1 MSRVTFSLRQVLTIP
16 YVLLTLAVAGIIGG
30 FSYAAGNQAV
40 STVSEELL
48 RDMASRISQA
58 VDRHLVGSRVVLDAV
73 FPDGMKAPTSL
84 DAEKEN
90 LRDRMWVAASLNP
103 DPNNYVYY
111 GNRDGRFAGV
121 VRNPD
126 GSGEW
131 RSGQGSTTPRSMFR
145 FAGLGAPLESPTLEM
160 RRYDPRERPWYKKA
174 LEVKAPAWSPVYV
187 DNRTG
192 ELVATRVKPI
202 RNAKD
207 EIEGVAATDVSL
219 KALNEFVRALR
230 VSENGVAFVAERNGD
245 LIASSD
251 DDSTRLSN
259 GQQMRM
265 NASQSSSDL
274 VRVAYQ
280 QFADSFGSNLKEPQ
294 AKVFDSPLGKTYAS
308 VFVIRDVAG
317 LEWITVV
324 AVPRSDFMVGVV
336 KNVVRTA
343 SIAIVAAL
351 LAMFLGLWVLNWVS
365 HDLRLLSTAARRLGE
380 GHLYTPVGIARKDE
394 LGELARN
401 FEAMHISLQT
411 DKLTNIFNR
420 ETFDKQLQRRIDE
433 YQSGIRPMSFAVLF
447 VDLDHFKQVNDLLGH
462 QVGDNVL
469 VEVADRLKHSLRS
482 GDIVGRYGG
491 DEFVVLLHEVE
502 SSDAASRVREK
513 IEQRMTEPL
522 AALTGTANALVN
534 LTASVGLARYPEDG
548 SDTDSL
554 LYAADQEM
562 YDRKASHHAAELT
575 RLGLPGGVP
584 I

>member
-30 FSYAAGNQAV
+30 FSYSAGNQAV

-48 RDMASRISQA
+48 RDMVSRISQA

-245 LIASSD
+245 LIASSA

-351 LAMFLGLWVLNWVS
+351 LAMFLGLWVLTGFRTTC
-365 HDLRLLSTAARRLGE
+365 DC
-380 GHLYTPVGIARKDE
+380 
-394 LGELARN
+394 
-401 FEAMHISLQT
+401 F
-411 DKLTNIFNR
+411 
-420 ETFDKQLQRRIDE
+420 
-433 YQSGIRPMSFAVLF
+433 
-447 VDLDHFKQVNDLLGH
+447 
-462 QVGDNVL
+462 
-469 VEVADRLKHSLRS
+469 
-482 GDIVGRYGG
+482 
-491 DEFVVLLHEVE
+491 
-502 SSDAASRVREK
+502 
-513 IEQRMTEPL
+513 PL
-522 AALTGTANALVN
+522 
-534 LTASVGLARYPEDG
+534 P
-548 SDTDSL
+548 
-554 LYAADQEM
+554 
-562 YDRKASHHAAELT
+562 HAAWAKAICT
-575 RLGLPGGVP
+575 RRSVSPAKTNWASLPAILKRCISACRPTNSPTFSIAKRLISNCGGVSTNTSQGFGP
-584 I
+584 CRSRCCLSISITSSKSTICSAIRLATMYWLRWPTG